1 MAKPFHFSW
10 HNHLKEEL
18 KDPKFRVAFEK
29 EREKLRISYEIVV
42 LRHKAKL
49 SQKQLAKKLK
59 ISQSAIARI
68 ESGEQNLTI
77 ETLMKIGSVFGK
89 KIKVKFV

>member
-1 MAKPFHFSW
+1 MKKSHHFSW
-10 HNHLKEEL
+10 HDHLKEEL
-18 KDPKFRVAFEK
+18 KDPKFRAAFEK
-29 EREKLRISYEIVV
+29 ERDKLRISYEIVV

-49 SQKQLAKKLK
+49 TQKQLAKELK
-59 ISQSAIARI
+59 MSQSAVARI